1 LEGVVDQITPEECL
15 LIERHAGWA
24 KLTLNRPSK
33 RNAFNT
39 ALHHALHAA
48 FDELGADDSCR
59 AVLLTGAGAG
69 FCSGADLSDRV
80 GISETFDLGVPIDTL
95 YNPLIRRIRALR
107 KPVVCAVNG
116 AAAGAGANLALA
128 CDIVIAA
135 KSAFFMQAFVKIGL
149 IPDCGGT
156 YFLPRLIG
164 DARARAAM
172 MLAEPISGQQAA
184 DWGMIWQ
191 AVEDSELQTMAE
203 ALTQRLASMP
213 TQSLA
218 LMKQALNASGGN
230 GMDAQLDLERD
241 LQRIAGRTGDYRE
254 GVAAFVEKRAPNF
267 TGKP

>member
-1 LEGVVDQITPEECL
+1 MSQSDAENCL
-15 LIERHAGWA
+15 LIERHPSWA

-48 FDELGADDSCR
+48 FDELGADESCR

-107 KPVVCAVNG
+107 KPVVAAVNG

-135 KSAFFMQAFVKIGL
+135 KSAFFMQAFSKIGL

-156 YFLPRLIG
+156 YFLPRLVG
-164 DARARAAM
+164 DARARASM
-172 MLAEPISGQQAA
+172 MLAEPISAERAA
-184 DWGMIWQ
+184 EWGMIWQ
-191 AVEDSELQTMAE
+191 AVEDADLTSTAE
-203 ALTQRLASMP
+203 ALTARLAAMP

-218 LMKQALNASGGN
+218 LTKQALNASGGN
-230 GMDAQLDLERD
+230 GMATQLDLERD
-241 LQRIAGRTGDYRE
+241 LQRIAGRTADYRE
-254 GVAAFVEKRAPNF
+254 GVAAFVEKRVPNF
-267 TGKP
+267 TGEA

>member
-1 LEGVVDQITPEECL
+1 
-15 LIERHAGWA
+15 
-24 KLTLNRPSK
+24 
-33 RNAFNT
+33 
-39 ALHHALHAA
+39 
-48 FDELGADDSCR
+48 
-59 AVLLTGAGAG
+59 
-69 FCSGADLSDRV
+69 
-80 GISETFDLGVPIDTL
+80 VPIDTL

-172 MLAEPISGQQAA
+172 MMAEPISGQQAA